1 MPLVQE
7 LASYIRELI
16 SSGHQPQAN
25 RFKLKRIMPAERN
38 LRIGNCSGATG
49 DAPHA
54 MARMV
59 READVDVVTG
69 DW

>member
-1 MPLVQE
+1 VN
-7 LASYIRELI
+7 
-16 SSGHQPQAN
+16 SSPPVIIIKQNSLSQ
-25 RFKLKRIMPAERN
+25 KEIMPAERN

-59 READVDVVTG
+59 READVDVITG

>member
-1 MPLVQE
+1 
-7 LASYIRELI
+7 
-16 SSGHQPQAN
+16 
-25 RFKLKRIMPAERN
+25 MPAERN

-59 READVDVVTG
+59 READVDVITG
-69 DW
+69 DWSVHNLKCISPG

>member
-1 MPLVQE
+1 MPT
-7 LASYIRELI
+7 
-16 SSGHQPQAN
+16 
-25 RFKLKRIMPAERN
+25 ERN

-54 MARMV
+54 MVRMV
-59 READVDVVTG
+59 REAEADVITG